1 MRKIKRGFDY
11 VSSLLSRM
19 LREKV
24 YTFESVKLRYIFYP
38 CRDSD
43 AMVVVF
49 SACTKPGVPAR
60 YNYIRTLDGIHANR
74 LYILD
79 EGAEDKRGT
88 YYLGAYPGFSTEKAV
103 EKLIEEIARKYFI
116 RRMYFGGSSKG
127 GWAALNFAAHFGPAV
142 KAVIAGAPQ
151 YYLGSYLS
159 APANRMTLKCISGED
174 TERAVAELNQHLKRK
189 LPGLSKTKIYLHFST
204 QEHTYQEH
212 IKDLLEDL
220 ERVTVIEK
228 DIDSYAEH
236 EEVGRYFP
244 MFFRK
249 CVMQNIAEGAE

>member
-1 MRKIKRGFDY
+1 MGKIKRGFDY

-24 YTFESVKLRYIFYP
+24 YTFGSAKLRYIFYP
-38 CRDSD
+38 CRNSD

-49 SACTKPGVPAR
+49 SACTRPGIPAR
-60 YNYIRTLDGIHANR
+60 YNYIRTLNGIHANR

-79 EGAEDKRGT
+79 DGAEDRRGT
-88 YYLGAYPGFSTEKAV
+88 YYLGAYPEFSTEKAV
-103 EKLIEEIARKYFI
+103 EKLIEDVARRHFI
-116 RRMYFGGSSKG
+116 HRMYFGGSSKG

-151 YYLGSYLS
+151 YYLGFYLS
-159 APANRMTLKCISGED
+159 APANRITLKWIAGEN

-189 LPGLSKTKIYLHFST
+189 LPGLSKTRIYLHFST

-220 ERVTVIEK
+220 AGVTVIEK
-228 DIDSYAEH
+228 DIENYAEH

-244 MFFRK
+244 AFFRK
-249 CVMQNIAEGAE
+249 CVMQSLAENAE